1 MEYETSVL
9 INKENTPMA
18 IIINDIPSI
27 TICGD
32 SVEIRNIDKYERDS
46 HSKHGSIVYLQR

>member
-9 INKENTPMA
+9 INKEHLPVT

-27 TICGD
+27 VICGN
-32 SVEIRNIDKYERDS
+32 SVEIRNIDKYERDT